1 MASPKWE
8 AVEALQER
16 FNDQRAELHREHPD
30 RWIVLT
36 DGGVVAEHDDERAA
50 FMWAFEELE
59 PGTFVVDQ
67 ATEHERVLTLSFN
80 AIA

>member
-1 MASPKWE
+1 MKACGRCG
-8 AVEALQER
+8 AL
-16 FNDQRAELHREHPD
+16 
-30 RWIVLT
+30 
-36 DGGVVAEHDDERAA
+36 AEHDDERAA